1 MTQPYDK
8 NGLNVVGAGEGE
20 IPIRGLNRHF
30 WACQAVLVFVFIQL
44 FDGLLCLMLACRF
57 PSSLVWGK
65 ERKGGISKRSKSSGK
80 EKN

>member
-1 MTQPYDK
+1 MT
-8 NGLNVVGAGEGE
+8 A
-20 IPIRGLNRHF
+20 IRQERAQRGGGGGGGDSNTRVE
-30 WACQAVLVFVFIQL
+30 QAFLGMPGCFSFVFIQL

-65 ERKGGISKRSKSSGK
+65 ERKGGISKRGKSSGK

>member
-1 MTQPYDK
+1 MT
-8 NGLNVVGAGEGE
+8 A
-20 IPIRGLNRHF
+20 IRQERAQCGGGGGGGDSNTRVEQAF

-57 PSSLVWGK
+57 PSSLVWRK
-65 ERKGGISKRSKSSGK
+65 ERKGGISKRGKSSGK